1 MIAGGV
7 TLSAEPLRSN
17 TKPVRVGVN
26 PFRIRVLGGAVLV
39 VVAVVWAGDLT
50 AQSLSGGRRV
60 MQEQFAKANEYD
72 YTPLRNAAHVHRFVE
87 LGLLVPLAGNANYA
101 IDDEVSFPYAR
112 PEVKL
117 FVERL
122 SRQYRSA
129 CGEQLVVTS
138 LTRPLNRQP
147 PNSSTYS
154 VHPRGMAVDLRRS
167 NSRACRAWL
176 EDVLLHLEGA
186 GALDVTRERRPPHYH
201 VAVYTHEYAAYV
213 DRIRASG
220 ERAPDTRVAEALLP
234 ANPPQPAVIRY
245 RVRSG
250 DSLWEIARTHGTT
263 VDRLKSVNNLRG
275 SRIYAGQLLQVTR
288 ATPQ

>member
-1 MIAGGV
+1 MGAE
-7 TLSAEPLRSN
+7 LSRSN
-17 TKPVRVGVN
+17 IGSEKRGANPVRIGA
-26 PFRIRVLGGAVLV
+26 GSMAVLV
-39 VVAVVWAGDLT
+39 AVAVCWPGDLA

-60 MQEQFAKANEYD
+60 MQEQFAKAEEYD
-72 YTPLRNAAHVHRFVE
+72 YTPLKDAAHVYRFVE
-87 LGLLVPLAGNANYA
+87 LGLLVPLPGNANYA

-112 PEVKL
+112 PQVKL

-147 PNSSTYS
+147 PNSSRYS

-167 NSRACRAWL
+167 NSRACRGWL
-176 EDVLLHLEGA
+176 EDVLLHLEGS
-186 GALDVTRERRPPHYH
+186 GTLDVTRERRPPHYH
-201 VAVYTHEYAAYV
+201 IALFTHEYVAYV
-213 DRIRASG
+213 DRLRSSG
-220 ERAPDTRVAEALLP
+220 ERAPDTRVTEALLP
-234 ANPPQPAVIRY
+234 ANPPQPEVIRY

-250 DSLWEIARTHGTT
+250 DSLWEIARTYGTT

-275 SRIYAGQLLQVTR
+275 SRIYAGQLLQVNR

>member
-1 MIAGGV
+1 MGAE
-7 TLSAEPLRSN
+7 LSRSN
-17 TKPVRVGVN
+17 IGPGKMGANPVWMGVCG
-26 PFRIRVLGGAVLV
+26 RAVLV
-39 VVAVVWAGDLT
+39 ALAVCWPGDLA

-60 MQEQFAKANEYD
+60 MQEQFAKAEEYD
-72 YTPLRNAAHVHRFVE
+72 YTPLKDAAHVYRFVE
-87 LGLLVPLAGNANYA
+87 LGLLVPLTGNANYA

-112 PEVKL
+112 PQVKL

-147 PNSSTYS
+147 PNSSRYS
-154 VHPRGMAVDLRRS
+154 VHPRGMAIDLRRS
-167 NSRACRAWL
+167 NSRACRGWL
-176 EDVLLHLEGA
+176 EDVLLHLEGS
-186 GALDVTRERRPPHYH
+186 GTLDVTRERRPPHYH
-201 VAVYTHEYAAYV
+201 IALFTHEYAAYV
-213 DRIRASG
+213 DRLRSSG
-220 ERAPDTRVAEALLP
+220 ERAPDTRVTEALLP
-234 ANPPQPAVIRY
+234 ANPPQPEVIRY

-250 DSLWEIARTHGTT
+250 DSLWEIARTYGTT

-275 SRIYAGQLLQVTR
+275 SRIYAGQLLQVNR